1 MSRTTQV
8 PAYQNMNISSTR
20 LSRSLDEL
28 SISFDYVL
36 ISMQRRS
43 YNPTVAGTIVVW
55 AFPRSLATT
64 CGITIVFFSCGYLD
78 VSVPRVRLM
87 LLHDV
92 AIACN
97 GFPHSDICGS
107 FRICR
112 SPQLFAAYHVLLRLW
127 EPQASPMRP

>member
-20 LSRSLDEL
+20 LSRSSDEL

-64 CGITIVFFSCGYLD
+64 CGLIVIFSSYGYLD
-78 VSVPRVRLM
+78 VSVPHVCSLTGSVTGVACRVAPFGDLRIKGY
-87 LLHDV
+87 LLLP
-92 AIACN
+92 AT
-97 GFPHSDICGS
+97 
-107 FRICR
+107 FRSLSR
-112 SPQLFAAYHVLLRLW
+112 PSSPPRA
-127 EPQASPMRP
+127 